1 MAEKSSS
8 ILAYAPIIVA
18 LIPIFVG
25 LYEYR
30 ANNER
35 EFGKNFLSQ
44 QSAVYDELLG
54 DLGSISTSISNPDDS
69 ISQRNYTQAKFN
81 FNQLYYGKL
90 NLYQSTTIEKL
101 TDSLYDLINSY
112 DSIKKMHMKREQLED
127 LVDRVQDKVYKL
139 SVECKKSLRITYNI
153 DTSAA
158 K

>member
-1 MAEKSSS
+1 MAEKNSSL
-8 ILAYAPIIVA
+8 LAYAPIVVA

-35 EFGKNFLSQ
+35 EFGKNFLTQ

-90 NLYQSTTIEKL
+90 NLYQSATIEKL
-101 TDSLYDLINSY
+101 SDSLYDLINSY
-112 DSIKKMHMKREQLED
+112 DDIKKMHMKRDQLEN
-127 LVDRVQDKVYKL
+127 LVDKVQEKVYKL

-153 DTSAA
+153 DTA